1 MRIGKVRD
9 KTVSSRPLLVA
20 LLSLYFLIVVLN
32 LIDYSKPNI
41 LVNILFFVSDFV
53 TSYFPHINEISEVR
67 RDPEK
72 VVIVLSFVI
81 LSFPIMVFYLL
92 FCVSREDII
101 GAVMRGDL
109 SNNRMLI
116 LSFFAMAFMGFIAF
130 EGVNVEIDAFEV
142 PDKRIE
148 RSLYPMLMFD
158 LGYEFFIGFGIFIFA
173 FLFAVFMKILWFR
186 LLGMRGEL

>member
-41 LVNILFFVSDFV
+41 LVNILVLVSDFV
-53 TSYFPHINEISEVR
+53 TSNFPHINEISEVR

-92 FCVSREDII
+92 FGVSREDII

-116 LSFFAMAFMGFIAF
+116 LSFVAMAFMGFIAF

-173 FLFAVFMKILWFR
+173 FLVAVFVKILWFR
-186 LLGMRGEL
+186 FLDMRGEL